1 MNKNKNDIIEKR
13 LGIPPDYQYN
23 ALQSKNYIHSNW
35 YKTKLDA
42 IEKLLNVKKT
52 NRILDIGPGSGNFE
66 FMFAK
71 KVKEIVAIDYN
82 DEAVD
87 FLKRKIKEKK
97 IKNVKVQVGDVR
109 KLGKVQR
116 KFDIIIMVDV
126 IEHLN
131 DKEAKKVIK
140 SFKNILTRT
149 GKVCIV
155 TPNFKSGWVL
165 LEWML
170 DAFRLAPELSGKQ
183 HLSKF
188 EPKTLVK
195 TFEDAKYKIDTFVSF
210 NFLSFLIPH
219 ERLAKSCNR
228 YEMNSKFTYGNL
240 IAIVAS
246 KSRS

>member
-1 MNKNKNDIIEKR
+1 MNKNKNDIIEKK
-13 LGIPPDYQYN
+13 LGIPADYQYN

-131 DKEAKKVIK
+131 DNNNIIIL
-140 SFKNILTRT
+140 SFK
-149 GKVCIV
+149 
-155 TPNFKSGWVL
+155 F
-165 LEWML
+165 
-170 DAFRLAPELSGKQ
+170 
-183 HLSKF
+183 
-188 EPKTLVK
+188 
-195 TFEDAKYKIDTFVSF
+195 
-210 NFLSFLIPH
+210 
-219 ERLAKSCNR
+219 
-228 YEMNSKFTYGNL
+228 
-240 IAIVAS
+240 
-246 KSRS
+246 